1 MVSGDARGDFAVSH
15 PLTLLTLHWRHE
27 VFVLLFTPEA
37 FVVMEKVSPLHG
49 VYCQVAKAR

>member
-1 MVSGDARGDFAVSH
+1 MVSGDAGGGFAVAR

-37 FVVMEKVSPLHG
+37 FVVMEKVSPLYG
-49 VYCQVAKAR
+49 VYCQVVKAR